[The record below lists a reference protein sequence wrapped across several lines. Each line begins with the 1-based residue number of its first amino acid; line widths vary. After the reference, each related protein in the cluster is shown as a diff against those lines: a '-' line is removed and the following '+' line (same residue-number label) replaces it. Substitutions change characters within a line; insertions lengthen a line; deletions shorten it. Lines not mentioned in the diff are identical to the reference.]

1 MPITLNLDIAQEM
14 DITARKG
21 DSFTF
26 DVSVKNAD
34 GTAKDLSSYTF
45 NMDVRDSSDKS
56 TRDNVAI
63 STATSRSNAPIK
75 IVGLANGT
83 LTVSATHVAM
93 SDISEG
99 TYLYDIQANLS
110 STNQTWF
117 FGSFTI
123 NADISDLI

>member
-26 DVSVKNAD
+26 DISVKNAD

-83 LTVSATHVAM
+83 MTVSATHVAM
-93 SDISEG
+93 SDIAEG

-117 FGSFTI
+117 YGSFTI

>member
-1 MPITLNLDIAQEM
+1 
-14 DITARKG
+14 
-21 DSFTF
+21 
-26 DVSVKNAD
+26 
-34 GTAKDLSSYTF
+34 
-45 NMDVRDSSDKS
+45 MDVRDSSDKS

-83 LTVSATHVAM
+83 MTVSATHVAM
-93 SDISEG
+93 SDIAEG

-117 FGSFTI
+117 YGSFTI